1 MDQLERADV
10 DAPPIR
16 SVVMPEFEHGHL
28 SPLCPR
34 DGAAAGLRRHLL
46 FLREQGRNRKDVDVK
61 VKLHDGTYI
70 TCEPEALAP
79 SGAGRAIELG
89 RDGLLVDPPTDGSE
103 RARAGLWPTR
113 ILGPQ
118 LVELFGRASPP
129 TANEWS
135 EALTRLA
142 DRVVACT
149 SERCSD
155 GFFPLSD
162 GVAPVCPWCSTP
174 LELRDHT
181 PVLHLYQELGDAQY
195 EPEPHAWIAGTEG
208 RKLYPWHI
216 AKGAASAAPTEGRA
230 MAEVEYNDGIWGL
243 RNHALAELRVIRNGR
258 ADRVVPIGDVVTLH
272 DGLAL
277 LLAPA
282 PRGRA
287 IVVSR
292 FEH

>member
-1 MDQLERADV
+1 M
-10 DAPPIR
+10 
-16 SVVMPEFEHGHL
+16 
-28 SPLCPR
+28 
-34 DGAAAGLRRHLL
+34 
-46 FLREQGRNRKDVDVK
+46 DVK

-89 RDGLLVDPPTDGSE
+89 RDGLLVDPPSE
-103 RARAGLWPTR
+103 AAEEGEAAPRAGRGLWPR
-113 ILGPQ
+113 KLLGAQ
-118 LVELFGRASPP
+118 LVELFGRAAPP
-129 TANEWS
+129 TADEWS

-149 SERCSD
+149 SASCRE

-162 GVAPVCPWCSTP
+162 GVAPVCPWCQTP

-181 PVLHLYQELGDAQY
+181 PVLHLYEEQSEAQY

-216 AKGAASAAPTEGRA
+216 AKGVASAAPTEASA

-277 LLAPA
+277 LLAP
-282 PRGRA
+282 RGRA